1 MNIEKI
7 RASVEKHRTAI
18 FKTERDIWATPETG
32 YRELKTNAYM
42 KKIFEDLGYTLTC
55 PEDITGF
62 ITTLDTGREGPTV
75 LVMAELDSLICA
87 THPEADPKTG
97 YVHACGHHAQCA
109 AMVGI
114 ASALKEEG
122 ALDGLCGKIK
132 LCLVPAEEGC
142 EVSFRQELIEK
153 GVITFTSGKPEFISR
168 RYFDDV
174 DICYMI
180 HTLTMPEGKKF
191 HLATGANGVI
201 RKKTTFHG
209 RAAHAGGSPHKGIN
223 ALNAAS
229 TALMACNSLRETFQ
243 EKDYVRFHSIITKGG
258 DAVNAVP
265 ETVVVESY
273 VRGASVE
280 ALKSA
285 NEKINRMLSGVAAGF
300 GATVEIC
307 DLPGSEALT
316 QDPGM
321 NALASRVLDEFV
333 GREHYSWGHNWDT
346 SSTDMGDM
354 SVLFPSIHAY
364 AAGASGLAHGNNYY
378 IDDPEQACVQSAVF
392 QMLMLHALLEND
404 AAEAKKIIEGY
415 TPVFASVDEYL
426 AHKKSMAMNKN
437 TVKISEDGTVTLDYM
452 A

>member
-1 MNIEKI
+1 
-7 RASVEKHRTAI
+7 
-18 FKTERDIWATPETG
+18 
-32 YRELKTNAYM
+32 
-42 KKIFEDLGYTLTC
+42 
-55 PEDITGF
+55 
-62 ITTLDTGREGPTV
+62 
-75 LVMAELDSLICA
+75 
-87 THPEADPKTG
+87 
-97 YVHACGHHAQCA
+97 VHACGHHAQCA

-114 ASALKEEG
+114 ASALKEKG
-122 ALDGLCGKIK
+122 MLDGLSGKIK

-153 GVITFTSGKPEFISR
+153 GVISFSSGKPEFISR

-180 HTLTMPEGKKF
+180 HTLTMAEGQKF

-243 EKDYVRFHSIITKGG
+243 EKDYIRFHSIITKGG

-285 NEKINRMLSGVAAGF
+285 NEKINRMLTGVAAGF

-307 DLPGSEALT
+307 PTPIDPEIEKRLGETALTVHNGIGLRGYSRSDYIVTESGEIYFLEINTLPGMTPTSLMPQEA
-316 QDPGM
+316 
-321 NALASRVLDEFV
+321 A
-333 GREHYSWGHNWDT
+333 
-346 SSTDMGDM
+346 
-354 SVLFPSIHAY
+354 
-364 AAGASGLAHGNNYY
+364 AAGVGY
-378 IDDPEQACVQSAVF
+378 
-392 QMLMLHALLEND
+392 HALCQ
-404 AAEAKKIIEGY
+404 KIIE
-415 TPVFASVDEYL
+415 
-426 AHKKSMAMNKN
+426 MALR
-437 TVKISEDGTVTLDYM
+437 D
-452 A
+452 AQ